1 VDIAGS
7 VRAVD
12 RFQRDHPW
20 AGFPIAVS
28 KRFGESG
35 AGGLAAAI
43 AYYGF
48 FSIFPLLMVLVS
60 VAGLVLRGRTDLQ
73 VALLDSA
80 LANFPVVGT
89 EIRANVGAIDGSG
102 LAVAV
107 GIVLAVWAGLG
118 AIRAAQVAMD
128 TVWDVPRKARRG
140 TPASIGM
147 ALAMLAALAVF
158 IVTSAVLTGAAATG
172 GPLGATSG
180 LAASAIVNVAMFAG
194 AYRVLTAADATW
206 RDVAPGALLGGIAW
220 TVLVAVGG
228 WIVGNRV
235 ASSSDTYGSFA
246 LVIGLLAWI
255 YLGAQVLLVGAELNV
270 VLKHR
275 LWPRGLQGEM
285 TEADERALCRSAGQ
299 EERRPDETVRVRF
312 GSRSG

>member
-12 RFQRDHPW
+12 RFQRGHPW
-20 AGFPIAVS
+20 VGFPIAVS

-60 VAGLVLRGRTDLQ
+60 VAGLVLRGRPDLQ

-158 IVTSAVLTGAAATG
+158 IVTSAVLTGAATTG
-172 GPLGATSG
+172 GPLGATGG
-180 LAASAIVNVAMFAG
+180 LAASAMLNVAMFAG

-206 RDVAPGALLGGIAW
+206 RDAAPGALLGGIAW
-220 TVLVAVGG
+220 TILVAVGG

-235 ASSSDTYGSFA
+235 ATSSDTYGSFA

-255 YLGAQVLLVGAELNV
+255 YLGAQLMLVGAEVNV
-270 VLKHR
+270 VQKHR
-275 LWPRGLQGEM
+275 LWPRGLHGDM
-285 TEADERALCRSAGQ
+285 TDADERALRRSARQ

-312 GSRSG
+312 GSRPG